1 MTNTNW
7 QNADGLFVRFG
18 DKEAISAKYGEY
30 KTFGPTRL
38 SEIKVDFSDFAA
50 FGTNTILSNE
60 GEIPKG
66 AHIEKLEVEVE
77 TAFVGATATLSL
89 GLIGLDRSTVTSP
102 LGNTVLANAIT
113 VATLTLGSITT
124 IQVGAS
130 FVGASVGSGGNLT
143 APGLLTALVG
153 TANFTAGSAKV
164 RIFYTQN

>member
-7 QNADGLFVRFG
+7 TNQDGLFIRFG
-18 DKEAISAKYGEY
+18 DKEGVPAKYGEY

-38 SEIKVDFSDFAA
+38 VEAKIDFSDFAA
-50 FGTNTILSNE
+50 FGTRAILSNE

-66 AHIEKLEVEVE
+66 AHIEKIEVEVE

-89 GLIGLDRSTVTSP
+89 GLIGLDRVTLTGLSD
-102 LGNTVLANAIT
+102 TALAAAIT

-130 FVGASVGSGGNLT
+130 FVGTLVGAGGNLPVP
-143 APGLLTALVG
+143 ALLTALVG
-153 TANFTAGSAKV
+153 TANFSAGSAKV

>member
-7 QNADGLFVRFG
+7 LNQDGLYIRLG
-18 DKEAISAKYGEY
+18 DKEAVPAKYGEY

-38 SEIKVDFSDFAA
+38 VEAKVDFSDFAA

-60 GEIPKG
+60 GEIPKN
-66 AHIEKLEVEVE
+66 AHIEKVEVEVE

-89 GLIGLDRSTVTSP
+89 GLIGLDRVTLTG

-153 TANFTAGSAKV
+153 TANFTAGSAKI
-164 RIFYTQN
+164 RIYYTQN

>member
-7 QNADGLFVRFG
+7 LNQDGLYIRFG
-18 DKEAISAKYGEY
+18 DKEGVAAKYGEY

-38 SEIKVDFSDFAA
+38 VEAKIDFSDFAA

-66 AHIEKLEVEVE
+66 AHIEKVEVEVE

-89 GLIGLDRSTVTSP
+89 GLIGLDRVTLTG
-102 LGNTVLANAIT
+102 LGSTVLANAIT
-113 VATLTLGSITT
+113 VATLVLGSITT

-130 FVGASVGSGGNLT
+130 FVGSAVGGANLT
-143 APGLLTALVG
+143 VPGLLTALVG

>member
-7 QNADGLFVRFG
+7 LNQDGLWIRFG
-18 DKEAISAKYGEY
+18 DKEGVTAKYGEY

-38 SEIKVDFSDFAA
+38 VEAKIDFSDFAA
-50 FGTNTILSNE
+50 FGVNSILSNE

-66 AHIEKLEVEVE
+66 AHIEKVEVEVE

-89 GLIGLDRSTVTSP
+89 GLIGLDRVNLTG
-102 LGNTVLANAIT
+102 LGTTALANAIT

-124 IQVGAS
+124 IQVGAA
-130 FVGASVGSGGNLT
+130 FVGTLVGAGGNLT
-143 APGLLTALVG
+143 VPGLLTALVG

>member
-1 MTNTNW
+1 MTSVNW
-7 QNADGLFVRFG
+7 LNQDGLYIRLGVNEG
-18 DKEAISAKYGEY
+18 AVAKYGEY

-38 SEIKVDFSDFAA
+38 VEAKVDFSDFAA

-60 GEIPKG
+60 GEIPKF
-66 AHIEKLEVEVE
+66 AHIEKIEVEVE

-89 GLIGLDRSTVTSP
+89 GLIGLDRVTVTAP

-153 TANFTAGSAKV
+153 TANFTAGSAKI
-164 RIFYTQN
+164 RIYYTQN